1 MSAFLNIPHF
11 KHTFSFISYS
21 FDNLSSTFFFL
32 GRKTFFEHLKIM
44 KYNKNDKFMNKHNN
58 NKNIIETQL
67 SSKQVK
73 SSFNSIFSGLL
84 FKSIDKRELIFISF
98 ITKKI

>member
-1 MSAFLNIPHF
+1 
-11 KHTFSFISYS
+11 
-21 FDNLSSTFFFL
+21 
-32 GRKTFFEHLKIM
+32 M

-98 ITKKI
+98 ITKKNLTNITILKKVLKIK